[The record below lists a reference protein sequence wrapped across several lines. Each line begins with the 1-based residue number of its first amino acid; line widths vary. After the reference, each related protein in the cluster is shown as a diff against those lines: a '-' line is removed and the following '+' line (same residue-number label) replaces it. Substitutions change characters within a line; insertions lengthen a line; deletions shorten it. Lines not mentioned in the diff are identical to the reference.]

1 MNPLPG
7 FHLRVHQNILLHNLR
22 IVVVLGVG
30 DKGLLPSEGRDAAR
44 PTLWA
49 LRSCQ
54 GSFGRKR
61 AAVSPSDRLRE
72 GRVLG
77 FPFSLIANDVCLML
91 ALQLACAQNSPE
103 DFLEAHNA
111 GRAQVGVPPLAW
123 KESLVAYAQD
133 YAKQRS
139 EDCAMKHSDGPYGEN
154 LAKGSWDVTAKEAV
168 QMWLDEKKFY
178 DEGSNSCIG
187 EEMCGHYTQVV
198 WRGSAHVG
206 CARTKCSNGWTFVTC
221 NYDPPALLS
230 RKLVIKFFLMEEVYS
245 TSFKVNTLLEPG
257 KTRDP
262 LGEEKVTGS
271 RSLDAMAF
279 NSYELSWKLDR
290 HELVTMFSL

>member
-1 MNPLPG
+1 MLYCTISG
-7 FHLRVHQNILLHNLR
+7 SLFG
-22 IVVVLGVG
+22 VVLGVG

-49 LRSCQ
+49 LRKLSWEFWAQ
-54 GSFGRKR
+54 ASYRATIKQTERRESFEIFIF
-61 AAVSPSDRLRE
+61 SD
-72 GRVLG
+72 
-77 FPFSLIANDVCLML
+77 FPMM
-91 ALQLACAQNSPE
+91 LACAQNSPE
-103 DFLEAHNA
+103 DFLKAHNA

-139 EDCAMKHSDGPYGEN
+139 GDCAMKHSDGPYGEN
-154 LAKGSWDVTAKEAV
+154 LAKGSWDVIAEEAV

-206 CARTKCSNGWTFVTC
+206 CAGTKCSNGWTFVTC
-221 NYDPPALLS
+221 NYDPPGNY
-230 RKLVIKFFLMEEVYS
+230 V
-245 TSFKVNTLLEPG
+245 
-257 KTRDP
+257 
-262 LGEEKVTGS
+262 GE
-271 RSLDAMAF
+271 RP
-279 NSYELSWKLDR
+279 Y
-290 HELVTMFSL
+290 